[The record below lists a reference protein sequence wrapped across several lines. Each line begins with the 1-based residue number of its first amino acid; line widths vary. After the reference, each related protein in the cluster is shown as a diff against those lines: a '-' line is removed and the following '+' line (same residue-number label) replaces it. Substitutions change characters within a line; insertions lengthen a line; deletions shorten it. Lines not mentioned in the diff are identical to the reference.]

1 VGVEGLNTAGGGPGA
16 GTDTERLEADLFA
29 EALALIAVSYDRLV
43 GVPERVERLAKL
55 SAHHGFARV
64 HALARL
70 SEVNV
75 LNRAGDVV
83 AGVKITHE
91 VLRWA
96 AEAGDD
102 LVTARA
108 HALLA
113 TGLHRL
119 GAWAESV
126 RHAEAAVR
134 LLDQTAP
141 LQMQADHAL
150 ILAMLTGCMPTDNMP
165 TDNVSTALFDR
176 ADELARQLGDPIM
189 IVANLNNLA
198 YMLYESGDIERAAQ
212 AVAELRTVATGA
224 GLELNASV
232 LDTVAS
238 VLLELGDIA
247 EAERLVER
255 VLSGQAQLTDA
266 NAMATNLLTYAEIKR
281 RAGDLQAALEAA
293 EKARR
298 MGCTQSLPETAAKA
312 MREFAAIRA
321 AMGDYPTAYDNMVR
335 FHAEWEKVRTAW
347 GEATASVMKTLFEV
361 EALRRD
367 SLRYRELSERD
378 ALTRLWNRRHLELR
392 LPELLG
398 AAGGRGQPV
407 GIGLIDLD
415 HFKQINDQY
424 SHSTGDAV
432 LRTVARILDRD
443 AGPAVFVARLG
454 GEEFVAVFPD
464 SDERATL
471 VACERLRRMIA
482 NHPWADQG
490 VTPPVTASI
499 GVTVAVPGDTMSTIL
514 RRADEHLYKA
524 KRSGRNRVTGD
535 TTTARSPYPGGSRRG
550 FRRGG
555 PDVS

>member
-1 VGVEGLNTAGGGPGA
+1 MGVEDLGTAGGDPGG

-29 EALALIAVSYDRLV
+29 EALALITVPYDRLV
-43 GVPERVERLAKL
+43 GLSERVERLAKL
-55 SAHHGFARV
+55 SADHGFARI

-75 LNRAGDVV
+75 LNRAGNIV

-150 ILAMLTGCMPTDNMP
+150 ILAMLTSCMPGDK
-165 TDNVSTALFDR
+165 VSTAPFDR
-176 ADELARQLGDPIM
+176 ADELARLLGDPVM

-212 AVAELRTVATGA
+212 AVAELRAVASGS

-238 VLLELGDIA
+238 VLLELGDTA

-255 VLSGQAQLTDA
+255 VLSGRTQLTDA
-266 NAMATNLLTYAEIKR
+266 NALATNLLTYAEIKR

-293 EKARR
+293 EEARR
-298 MGCTQSLPETAAKA
+298 MGRTQSLPEIAAEA

-321 AMGDYPTAYDNMVR
+321 AMGDYPTAYHNMVR
-335 FHAEWEKVRTAW
+335 FHAEWEKVRTER

-367 SLRYRELSERD
+367 SLRYQELSERD
-378 ALTRLWNRRHLELR
+378 ALTGLWNRRHLERR
-392 LPELLG
+392 LPEQLG

-415 HFKQINDQY
+415 HFKQINDRY

-443 AGPAVFVARLG
+443 VGPAVFAARLG
-454 GEEFVAVFPD
+454 GEEFVVVFLD
-464 SDERATL
+464 SDEQATL
-471 VACERLRRMIA
+471 VACERLRRVIA

-490 VTPPVTASI
+490 VTSPVTASI
-499 GVTVAVPGDTMSTIL
+499 GVTVAAPGDTMSTVL
-514 RRADEHLYKA
+514 RRADEYLYEA
-524 KRSGRNRVTGD
+524 KRSGRNRVAGD
-535 TTTARSPYPGGSRRG
+535 TTSARSPYPGDVVGSRRR
-550 FRRGG
+550 FRRAE
-555 PDVS
+555 PNVS